1 MYSELIMTSAYPLG
15 KTDWAEGQIR
25 AAGGVIWASGAPS
38 GFAEVRLAEVLRP
51 QIFQESPFLFRRTCQ
66 KSIPRHQF
74 EIPLQV
80 AIGGK
85 IIARETIKAYRK
97 DVTAKLY
104 GGDVTRKMK
113 VLKKQKEGKKRM
125 KSVGSVQI
133 PQEAF
138 MSILDTGD

>member
-1 MYSELIMTSAYPLG
+1 VNKTPVDALSIIVHRDKAADRGRKLIV
-15 KTDWAEGQIR
+15 K
-25 AAGGVIWASGAPS
+25 
-38 GFAEVRLAEVLRP
+38 LR
-51 QIFQESPFLFRRTCQ
+51 
-66 KSIPRHQF
+66 KAIPRHQF

-113 VLKKQKEGKKRM
+113 VLKRQKEGKKRM
-125 KSVGSVQI
+125 KSIGSVQI

-138 MSILDTGD
+138 MSVLDTGE

>member
-1 MYSELIMTSAYPLG
+1 VHRSTAAERGRRLI
-15 KTDWAEGQIR
+15 IR
-25 AAGGVIWASGAPS
+25 
-38 GFAEVRLAEVLRP
+38 LR
-51 QIFQESPFLFRRTCQ
+51 RA
-66 KSIPRHQF
+66 IPRHQF

-97 DVTAKLY
+97 DVTSKLY

-113 VLKKQKEGKKRM
+113 VLKKQKEGKRRM
-125 KSVGSVQI
+125 KNVGSVQI

-138 MSILDTGD
+138 MSILDRSD

>member
-1 MYSELIMTSAYPLG
+1 LSVSKCRGQALSLIVHR
-15 KTDWAEGQIR
+15 DHAEQRGRQLILKLKK
-25 AAGGVIWASGAPS
+25 A
-38 GFAEVRLAEVLRP
+38 
-51 QIFQESPFLFRRTCQ
+51 
-66 KSIPRHQF
+66 IPRHQF

-85 IIARETIKAYRK
+85 IIARETVKAYRK

-104 GGDVTRKMK
+104 GGDITRKMK

-133 PQEAF
+133 PQQAF
-138 MSILDTGD
+138 MSILDTSE